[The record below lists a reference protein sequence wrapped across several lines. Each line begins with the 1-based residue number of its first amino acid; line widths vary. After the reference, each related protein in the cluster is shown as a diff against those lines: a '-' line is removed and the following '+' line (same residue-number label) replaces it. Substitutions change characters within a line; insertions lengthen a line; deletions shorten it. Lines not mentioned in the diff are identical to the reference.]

1 MYSCYLFH
9 LTLLETFEATFD
21 SFVFF
26 FIFGPESLEWSFDL
40 RVCCFS
46 DLKIVFQT
54 IQTRLVKPGDF
65 APGDYKGTMPKFLQ
79 SFAGPFLM
87 SQFYSKVN
95 L

>member
-26 FIFGPESLEWSFDL
+26 IFGPESLEWSFDL

-46 DLKIVFQT
+46 DWKIVFQT

-65 APGDYKGTMPKFLQ
+65 APGDYKGTRPKFLQ

-87 SQFYSKVN
+87 LQFYSKVN

>member
-26 FIFGPESLEWSFDL
+26 IFGPESLEWSFDL

-46 DLKIVFQT
+46 DWKIVFQT
-54 IQTRLVKPGDF
+54 IQTRLFKPGLSNQVITREQGQNF
-65 APGDYKGTMPKFLQ
+65 CKTLLALF
-79 SFAGPFLM
+79 
-87 SQFYSKVN
+87 
-95 L
+95 

>member
-9 LTLLETFEATFD
+9 LTLLETFEAD

-46 DLKIVFQT
+46 DWKIVFQT
-54 IQTRLVKPGDF
+54 IQTRLVKPGDSHQVITREQGQNF
-65 APGDYKGTMPKFLQ
+65 CKALLALF
-79 SFAGPFLM
+79 
-87 SQFYSKVN
+87 
-95 L
+95 